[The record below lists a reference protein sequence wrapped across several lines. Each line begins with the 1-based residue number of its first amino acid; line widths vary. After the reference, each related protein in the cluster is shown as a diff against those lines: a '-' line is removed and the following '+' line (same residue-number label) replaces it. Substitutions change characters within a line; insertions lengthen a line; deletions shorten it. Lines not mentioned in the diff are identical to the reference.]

1 MIYDPNSLKWR
12 SWSSLIERFIFLV
25 LRPSHPG
32 IWTTITMAAKYIGA
46 ILEIHL
52 DAAIEESFNSI

>member
-1 MIYDPNSLKWR
+1 MKILLFFDRAIHFPC
-12 SWSSLIERFIFLV
+12 
-25 LRPSHPG
+25 PSPPHPG

-52 DAAIEESFNSI
+52 DAAIGESFNPI

>member
-1 MIYDPNSLKWR
+1 
-12 SWSSLIERFIFLV
+12 LIEPFISLA

-32 IWTTITMAAKYIGA
+32 IWTTITMTAKYIGA

-52 DAAIEESFNSI
+52 DAAIEESFNPI